1 MSALKKPK
9 GYTVDEYLA
18 REARAEVRHE
28 YVAGQVY
35 AMAGGTR
42 RHNRIVMN
50 LGSRLLAAA
59 QGGPCEVYQSD
70 MKVRVPGVGGER
82 TLFYYPDV
90 VVACEPEAET
100 DELYLSDPCLI
111 VEVLSR
117 STETTD
123 RREKWLAYGTMPS
136 LRWYILAH
144 SERPEVT
151 YFARNRTGEWETATL
166 EGAEGLEIDCP
177 GLRLTLGLD
186 AIYDGVRWAADGA
199 SE

>member
-1 MSALKKPK
+1 MSAIKKPK

-50 LGSRLLAAA
+50 LGSRLHAAA

-70 MKVRVPGVGGER
+70 MKVRAPGVGGDR
-82 TLFYYPDV
+82 ILFYYPDV

-100 DELYLSDPCLI
+100 EELYLSDPCLI

-123 RREKWLAYGTMPS
+123 RREKWLAYGAMPS

-151 YFARNRTGEWETATL
+151 YFARNRTGEWETARL
-166 EGAEGLEIDCP
+166 EGAEPLEIDCP
-177 GLRLTLGLD
+177 GLRLRLGLD
-186 AIYDGVRWAADGA
+186 AIYDGVRWGEDAA

>member
-28 YVAGQVY
+28 
-35 AMAGGTR
+35 
-42 RHNRIVMN
+42 
-50 LGSRLLAAA
+50 
-59 QGGPCEVYQSD
+59 
-70 MKVRVPGVGGER
+70 
-82 TLFYYPDV
+82 
-90 VVACEPEAET
+90 
-100 DELYLSDPCLI
+100 

-166 EGAEGLEIDCP
+166 EGAEGLEIDRSSAP
-177 GLRLTLGLD
+177 REQFP
-186 AIYDGVRWAADGA
+186 RPSSA
-199 SE
+199 SM